1 MNKIIYT
8 VLTAL
13 MVIAAL
19 SSCSD
24 FLDKEPKTELS
35 PNTFWKTESD
45 LRFGLNS
52 LYANMNRSYTIDNQS
67 IDCFAAIGNPVSS
80 GTYTAS
86 NTDGIWTT
94 AYNNIRVVCDFLENY
109 DKAEVSDAVKARYRG
124 EALFF
129 KAYFY
134 FNLIKRFGDVP
145 YADHTLDL
153 ASEELYGPR
162 IDKRQIL
169 DIILADLAEAEAAV
183 PHKSA
188 MKNDLGRITKGA
200 IQALTAR
207 IALYFGTWYKYHGGA
222 DGTQYLAIARDAA
235 RRLMDSNEY
244 SIYPD
249 YRNLFLLPGEDSSE
263 HILSFRYSDETS
275 SYNARIRG
283 VIVDFIQDPTKHLA
297 DAFLCKDGLPIGKSA
312 YTVDYLPLGKEF
324 DNRDPR
330 MALTIWRPGDQFRNE
345 AFLPNLANQTKTGYM
360 FKKYGDED
368 SYANIQSKIDEILI
382 RYAEVLITYAEATYE
397 LDGSISDADLDISVN
412 TIRDRFAGN
421 PDCLPHLTNAFATAH
436 GLDMLE
442 EIRRERR
449 VELCSE
455 SLRYDDLI
463 RWKTAE
469 HELPQSIL
477 GAKFDAGS
485 YPALTTGKD
494 IILNADGFIL
504 VQDGNSRTFDPAK
517 DYLFPLPLREVRLNP
532 QLTQNP
538 GW

>member
-1 MNKIIYT
+1 MNKILY
-8 VLTAL
+8 TAL
-13 MVIAAL
+13 AALMLTGL
-19 SSCSD
+19 SSCDD
-24 FLDKEPKTELS
+24 FLDKEPKTALS

-45 LRFGLNS
+45 LRLGLNN
-52 LYANMNRSYTIDNQS
+52 LYANMNRSYTLDNQS
-67 IDCFAAIGNPVSS
+67 IDCFAAIGNTVSS
-80 GTYTAS
+80 GTYTAA

-94 AYNNIRVVCDFLENY
+94 AYNNLRVVYDFLENY
-109 DKAEVSDAVKARYRG
+109 DKAEVTDAVKARYRG

-145 YADHTLDL
+145 YADKTLDL

-162 IDKRQIL
+162 TDKKQIL

-183 PHKSA
+183 PAKSG
-188 MKNDLGRITKGA
+188 MKKDLGRITKGA

-222 DGTQYLAIARDAA
+222 DGTKYLTAARDAA
-235 RRLMDSNEY
+235 RRLIDSKEY
-244 SIYPD
+244 SIYPN

-263 HILSFRYSDETS
+263 HILSFRYSDETG

-283 VIVDFIQDPTKHLA
+283 VIVDFIQEPTKHLA

-312 YTVDYLPLGKEF
+312 YKVDYLPLGKEF

-330 MALTIWRPGDQFRNE
+330 MALTIWRPGDSFRGS
-345 AFLPNLANQTKTGYM
+345 AFVPNLANQTKTGYM
-360 FKKYGDED
+360 FKKYGDEE

-382 RYAEVLITYAEATYE
+382 RYAEVLLTYAEATYE
-397 LDGSISDADLDISVN
+397 LSGNISDADLDISIN
-412 TIRDRFAGN
+412 AIRDRFAGN
-421 PDCLPHLTNAFATAH
+421 PDCLPHLTNAFVAAH

-449 VELCSE
+449 VELCAE

-469 HELPQSIL
+469 KELPQSIL
-477 GAKFDAGS
+477 GAKFDAEA
-485 YPALTTGKD
+485 YPNMTAGKD
-494 IILNADGFIL
+494 VILNSDGFIL
-504 VQDGNSRTFDPAK
+504 VQDGKSRTFDPAK

>member
-1 MNKIIYT
+1 M
-8 VLTAL
+8 
-13 MVIAAL
+13 
-19 SSCSD
+19 
-24 FLDKEPKTELS
+24 
-35 PNTFWKTESD
+35 
-45 LRFGLNS
+45 
-52 LYANMNRSYTIDNQS
+52 
-67 IDCFAAIGNPVSS
+67 
-80 GTYTAS
+80 
-86 NTDGIWTT
+86 
-94 AYNNIRVVCDFLENY
+94 
-109 DKAEVSDAVKARYRG
+109 
-124 EALFF
+124 
-129 KAYFY
+129 
-134 FNLIKRFGDVP
+134 
-145 YADHTLDL
+145 
-153 ASEELYGPR
+153 
-162 IDKRQIL
+162 
-169 DIILADLAEAEAAV
+169 
-183 PHKSA
+183 
-188 MKNDLGRITKGA
+188 
-200 IQALTAR
+200 
-207 IALYFGTWYKYHGGA
+207 
-222 DGTQYLAIARDAA
+222 
-235 RRLMDSNEY
+235 
-244 SIYPD
+244 
-249 YRNLFLLPGEDSSE
+249 
-263 HILSFRYSDETS
+263 
-275 SYNARIRG
+275 
-283 VIVDFIQDPTKHLA
+283 
-297 DAFLCKDGLPIGKSA
+297 
-312 YTVDYLPLGKEF
+312 
-324 DNRDPR
+324 
-330 MALTIWRPGDQFRNE
+330 TIWRPGDPFRNE
-345 AFLPNLANQTKTGYM
+345 AFVPNLANQTKTGYM

>member
-1 MNKIIYT
+1 MNKILYT
-8 VLTAL
+8 AF
-13 MVIAAL
+13 AAL
-19 SSCSD
+19 LLIGLSGCSD
-24 FLDKEPKTELS
+24 FLDKEPKTALS

-45 LRFGLNS
+45 LRLGLNN
-52 LYANMNRSYTIDNQS
+52 LYANMNRSYTLDNQS
-67 IDCFAAIGNPVSS
+67 IDCFAAIGNTVSS
-80 GTYTAS
+80 GTYTAA

-94 AYNNIRVVCDFLENY
+94 AYNNLRVVYDFLENY

-145 YADHTLDL
+145 YADKTLDL
-153 ASEELYGPR
+153 TSEELYGPR
-162 IDKRQIL
+162 TDKKQIL
-169 DIILADLAEAEAAV
+169 DIILADLAEAEVAV
-183 PHKSA
+183 PQKSA
-188 MKNDLGRITKGA
+188 MKNDVGRITKGA

-222 DGTQYLAIARDAA
+222 DGTKYLTAARDAA
-235 RRLMDSNEY
+235 RRLIDSKEY

-263 HILSFRYSDETS
+263 HILSFRYSDETGA
-275 SYNARIRG
+275 YNARIRG
-283 VIVDFIQDPTKHLA
+283 VIVDFIQEPTKHLA

-312 YTVDYLPLGKEF
+312 YKVDYLPLGKEF

-330 MALTIWRPGDQFRNE
+330 MALTIWRPGDSFRGSD
-345 AFLPNLANQTKTGYM
+345 FVPNLANQTKTGYM

-382 RYAEVLITYAEATYE
+382 RYAEVLLTYAEATYE
-397 LDGSISDADLDISVN
+397 LNGNISDADLDISVN
-412 TIRDRFAGN
+412 AIRDRFAGN
-421 PDCLPHLTNAFATAH
+421 PDCLPHLTNAFVAAH

-449 VELCSE
+449 VELCAE

-469 HELPQSIL
+469 KELPQSIL
-477 GAKFDAGS
+477 GAKFDAEA
-485 YPALTTGKD
+485 YPNMTAGKD
-494 IILNADGFIL
+494 VILNSDGFIL
-504 VQDGNSRTFDPAK
+504 VQDGKSRTFDPAK

>member
-1 MNKIIYT
+1 MNKILY
-8 VLTAL
+8 TAL
-13 MVIAAL
+13 AAL
-19 SSCSD
+19 MLIGLSGCSD
-24 FLDKEPKTELS
+24 FLNKEPKTALS
-35 PNTFWKTESD
+35 PSTFWKTESD
-45 LRFGLNS
+45 LRLGLNS
-52 LYANMNRSYTIDNQS
+52 LYNNMNRSWTLDDQS
-67 IDCFAAIGNPVSS
+67 IDCFAAIGNTVSS
-80 GTYTAS
+80 GTYTAT

-94 AYNNIRVVCDFLENY
+94 AYNNLRVVYDFLENY
-109 DKAEVSDAVKARYRG
+109 DRAEVSDAVKARYRG

-145 YADHTLDL
+145 YTDRTLDL

-162 IDKRQIL
+162 TDKKQIL
-169 DIILADLAEAEAAV
+169 DIILADLNEAEAAV
-183 PHKSA
+183 PLKSG
-188 MKNDLGRITKGA
+188 MTNDVGRITKGA

-222 DGTQYLAIARDAA
+222 DAAKYLTVARDAA
-235 RRLMDSNEY
+235 RRLIDSKEY

-263 HILSFRYSDETS
+263 HILSFRYTDETS
-275 SYNARIRG
+275 AYNVRPRG
-283 VIVDFIQDPTKHLA
+283 LIADMNQDPTKYLA

-312 YTVDYLPLGKEF
+312 YTVEYLPLGKEF

-330 MALTIWRPGDQFRNE
+330 MALTIWRPGDQYMGS
-345 AFLPNLANQTKTGYM
+345 AFVPNMSYQTKTGYM
-360 FKKYGDED
+360 FKKGADEY
-368 SYANIQSKIDEILI
+368 SYAHIQSKIDEILI
-382 RYAEVLITYAEATYE
+382 RYAEVLLIYAEATYE
-397 LDGSISDADLDISVN
+397 LNGTISDADLDISIN
-412 TIRDRFAGN
+412 TIRDRFAGH
-421 PDCLPHLTNAFATAH
+421 PDCLPHLTNAFVAAH

-469 HELPQSIL
+469 KELPQSIL
-477 GAKFDAGS
+477 GAKFDAEA
-485 YPALTTGKD
+485 YPNMTVDKDVILTP
-494 IILNADGFIL
+494 DGFIL
-504 VQDGNSRTFDPAK
+504 VQDGKARTFDPAK